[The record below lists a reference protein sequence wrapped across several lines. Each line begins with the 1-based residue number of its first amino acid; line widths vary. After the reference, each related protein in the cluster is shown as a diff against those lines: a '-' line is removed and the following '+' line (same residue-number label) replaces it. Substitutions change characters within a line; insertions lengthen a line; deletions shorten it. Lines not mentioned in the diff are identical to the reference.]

1 MAVAAAINDDAVTMN
16 FFAFFGNKIDGE
28 FGPLADGLLGAEFNA
43 VLPNANG
50 RWGKGQACL
59 GVMDMKPLK
68 DARCI
73 EFASAHI
80 G

>member
-1 MAVAAAINDDAVTMN
+1 MTVAAAINDDAVAVN
-16 FFAFFGNKIDGE
+16 FFAFFGKKVDGE
-28 FGPLADGLLGAEFNA
+28 FGPLADGLISAEFNA
-43 VLPNANG
+43 VLPDANS
-50 RWGKGQACL
+50 RWGKGQASL
-59 GVMDMKPLK
+59 GAMNMEALK